1 MKTMCPSGYHN
12 AFVEI
17 YALGHMMCVCVY
29 TLSPAGFFW
38 LQDVCDILEMF
49 GSTIFCWEYC

>member
-1 MKTMCPSGYHN
+1 MKTMCPSGYHHN

-29 TLSPAGFFW
+29 TLSPAGFF
-38 LQDVCDILEMF
+38 
-49 GSTIFCWEYC
+49 